1 MVHLVV
7 VVEEKGRK
15 KLVKVERR
23 RGKTRGRKGVR
34 ECEVNDHLTASS
46 FGFASHTFLC
56 ETRNEDEFFV
66 SFLFLVFER
75 RFENA
80 IGF

>member
-7 VVEEKGRK
+7 VVVKKKEKK
-15 KLVKVERR
+15 KSSKVERR
-23 RGKTRGRKGVR
+23 RGRNERSKGVR

-56 ETRNEDEFFV
+56 ETRETRTNFFV

-75 RFENA
+75 RF
-80 IGF
+80 